1 VAVVQVEEAF
11 ASIRSGAV
19 YRCRGGLHGGVVGTA
34 SAGVRDRDTASPRLE
49 QWKKRALYASI
60 AFFLSCAAV
69 SPFLYGQPLHS
80 HWESFG
86 KYLVL
91 LSMALL
97 LPFVYCVTMTFIEW
111 NYLRNLGKIET

>member
-1 VAVVQVEEAF
+1 MIFDAYE
-11 ASIRSGAV
+11 
-19 YRCRGGLHGGVVGTA
+19 TP
-34 SAGVRDRDTASPRLE
+34 DTKEDVIAAQQAAKQLLG